1 MVPKPFVGLLNT
13 TSRYLKLPKK
23 CAFILVINVALNS
36 FTQNLH
42 LSSQKFPC
50 LVGKSITDHSRALEG
65 GHGLVCLLAIEEL
78 LRLTL
83 EEELL
88 KNIFN
93 TMEEILSPSKCLQYN
108 I

>member
-1 MVPKPFVGLLNT
+1 MVPKPFVGIIEHNFTLFEIL
-13 TSRYLKLPKK
+13 KK
-23 CAFILVINVALNS
+23 CAFIFVINVALNS

-50 LVGKSITDHSRALEG
+50 FVIKSITDHSKALEG

-78 LRLTL
+78 LGLTL

-93 TMEEILSPSKCLQYN
+93 TTEEILSPSKCLQYN